1 MATWGFD
8 PLADEILAEREREI
22 TKLQLQWKV
31 RAARKAHA
39 QTTSMPRERQG
50 LPAQLRHRL
59 VVLMRRAHRHPWAPT
74 P

>member
-31 RAARKAHA
+31 RAARQAHA
-39 QTTSMPRERQG
+39 QITGTSREG
-50 LPAQLRHRL
+50 WSLPAQLRHRL
-59 VVLMRRAHRHPWAPT
+59 AVLMHRAQRHPSAPT